1 MHSSVV
7 AVVSYFADRWPPVAD
22 GRYSAS

>member
-7 AVVSYFADRWPPVAD
+7 AVVSYFADRWPPVAN